1 MRRCLSIFLLS
12 VLLSALAGCNFANSG
27 STKSS
32 VLVQVSPATVT
43 VSMGT
48 TQQFTASVTGA
59 TDTSVTW
66 AVSGAAGGN
75 STVGT
80 ISNGGLY
87 TPPAVLPSPAAVTV
101 TATSVADA
109 KATGSANV
117 TVQKPATPIT
127 VQVSP
132 LSVTVP
138 IGTVQQFTATVQG
151 TKMTQVS
158 WSVNDVVGGNSTVG
172 TINTSGLYTPP
183 AAVPNPA
190 NVTIA
195 ATSAADA
202 SAKGTSALTVGPKVV
217 VIVTVSPQVVDIAQ
231 GGAQQF
237 TATVAGTSNTAVYWE
252 VNGIPGG
259 NSAAGTITTGGFYS
273 APLTLPATSIVVQ
286 AFSRAQNG
294 ASGSVRFTVKAG
306 TPLVSDAAAARFL
319 EQASWGPNDDSIAR
333 VKFSGFSKWIDD
345 QMSAT
350 SSAWTDLG
358 PNDGIDV
365 SQRQFFVNAV
375 QGQDQLRQRVAFALG
390 QIFVISTHKND
401 SHSFPPYIRLLNQD
415 AFGNFKTLL
424 KDVTLS
430 PSMGYYLDMVN
441 NDKPDP
447 TRGINPNENYAREIL
462 QLFSIGTV
470 TLNPDGTQ
478 QFDASNNAV
487 PTYGQDVIQGF
498 AHVFT
503 GWTYPTQ
510 PGKTLQKHNPTYW
523 TGPMEVYESNHD
535 TGAKLLLNGV
545 TLPAGQT
552 SSQDLDGAMQS
563 IFTHPNVGP
572 FICLRLIQ
580 HLVMSNPSPDYMTRC
595 SATFAD
601 NGSGVRGDMA
611 AVVKEI
617 LLDSEA
623 RRGDDPTQ
631 LQANDGKMRE
641 PILFMV
647 GMLRGLNATTDGDNL
662 NWYALN
668 MRQDLFNP
676 VTVFNYYPPDYKLLN
691 SPLYAPEFKIYDAGT
706 SMWRT
711 NYVNTQ
717 VFWGY
722 PNTTTIDYTTWK
734 SLASDD
740 NKLLDALSARF
751 MHGAMPSQ
759 LRQTII
765 PALDSLSPT
774 DLDTRAKTAVY
785 LTLTSMHYTVQY

>member
-1 MRRCLSIFLLS
+1 MRQRLFIFLMS
-12 VLLSALAGCNFANSG
+12 VLLAALTGCNLMNSG
-27 STKSS
+27 SNKSS
-32 VLVQVSPATVT
+32 VKVAVTPATAT
-43 VSMGT
+43 VSQGT
-48 TQQFTASVTGA
+48 TQQFTAAVTGA
-59 TDTSVTW
+59 TDMSVTW
-66 AVSGAAGGN
+66 EVNNTAGGN

-80 ISNGGLY
+80 ITNSGVY
-87 TPPAVLPSPAAVTV
+87 TPPATLPNPATITV
-101 TATSVADA
+101 TATSVADSRA
-109 KATGSANV
+109 SGSASV

-132 LSVTVP
+132 ASVTVP
-138 IGTVQQFTATVQG
+138 VGTMQQFTATVSG
-151 TKMTQVS
+151 TKITQVS
-158 WSVNDVVGGNSTVG
+158 WSVNGVAGGNSTVG
-172 TINTSGLYTPP
+172 TISTSGLYTPP
-183 AAVPNPA
+183 ATQPNPA
-190 NVTIA
+190 NVMVM
-195 ATSAADA
+195 ATSAVDA
-202 SAKGTSALTVGPKVV
+202 TAKGNSAVTVAPKVV
-217 VIVTVSPQVVDIAQ
+217 VTVTVSPQAVDIAQ
-231 GGAQQF
+231 GGTQQF
-237 TATVAGTSNTAVYWE
+237 TATVTGTSNTDVYWE
-252 VNGIPGG
+252 VDGVPGG
-259 NSAAGTITTGGFYS
+259 NATSGTITTAGLYS
-273 APLTLPATSIVVQ
+273 APLAVPATSVTVQ
-286 AFSRAQNG
+286 AFSRAQSG
-294 ASGSVRFTVKAG
+294 ASGGVRFTVKAATQQVG
-306 TPLVSDAAAARFL
+306 DAAAARFL

-333 VKFSGFSKWIDD
+333 VKLSGFSKWIDD
-345 QMSAT
+345 QMTAT
-350 SSAWTDLG
+350 SSTWTDLG

-365 SQRQFFVNAV
+365 LQKQFFVNAM

-390 QIFVISTHKND
+390 QVFVISTHKND
-401 SHSFPPYIRLLNQD
+401 PHSFPPYVRLLNQD

-462 QLFSIGTV
+462 QLFSVGTV
-470 TLNPDGTQ
+470 MLNPDGSQ
-478 QFDASNNAV
+478 QFDASNNPI

-510 PGKTLQKHNPTYW
+510 AGKTLQKHNPQYW
-523 TGPMEVYESNHD
+523 SGPMEVFESNHD
-535 TGAKLLLNGV
+535 TGAKLVLSGV

-552 SSQDLDGAMQS
+552 SSQDLDAAMQN

-572 FICLRLIQ
+572 FICMRLIE
-580 HLVMSNPSPDYMTRC
+580 HLVTSNPSPDYMTRC

-617 LLDSEA
+617 LLDAEA
-623 RRGDDPTQ
+623 LRGDDPTKI
-631 LQANDGKMRE
+631 QANDGKMRE
-641 PILFMV
+641 PILFIL

-676 VTVFNYYPPDYKLLN
+676 VTVFNYYPPDYKLVN
-691 SPLYAPEFKIYDAGT
+691 SPLYGPEFKIYDSGT

-734 SLASDD
+734 SLAADD

-751 MHGAMPSQ
+751 MHGSMPTQ
-759 LRQTII
+759 LRQAII
-765 PALDSLSPT
+765 PALDALSPT
-774 DLDTRAKTAVY
+774 DVDARAKTAIY